1 MDILIQ
7 GIMREHQI
15 PGMAVAIIQNGVL
28 TMLRG
33 YGVANVELSVPVSDR
48 TVFEI
53 ASLTKPFTAMLTL
66 MMVDDGVISLEDSI
80 TSYLDDPPLAWHP
93 VKIRHILCHQS
104 GIPSYTST
112 KEYWKTTRLDVSQQD
127 ILNYVRDLPLNYY
140 PGNRTHYDNTGYY
153 LLGLML
159 ERVGGK
165 SYGQLL
171 SDRIFEPF
179 GMNATQ
185 VNDPYSTVP
194 NRASGY
200 SLKNG
205 QIRNK
210 EYYSPSGTFSA
221 GNLLSTVADLTTW
234 EIVLQ
239 TETRLKTEILKL
251 MWTPQESRTGNER
264 QTQGFTNGMG
274 WFLPA
279 YPDRHVAVHNGS
291 IRGFS
296 STMSRFITDNITVI
310 LLCNIDTLERPDA
323 IAKRIAEHYVPHLA
337 DVDLMPPL

>member
-1 MDILIQ
+1 MDSLIQ
-7 GIMREHQI
+7 GIMQEHQI
-15 PGMAVAIIQNGVL
+15 PGMAVAIIQNGVP
-28 TMLRG
+28 TVLRG
-33 YGVANVELSVPVSDR
+33 YGFANVELSVPVSDR

-66 MMVDDGVISLEDSI
+66 MMVDDGLISLDDSI
-80 TSYLDDPPLAWHP
+80 ISYLDDPPLAWHP
-93 VKIRHILCHQS
+93 VKIRHILGHQS

-112 KEYWKTTRLDVSQQD
+112 KEYWKTTRLDVPRQD
-127 ILNYVRDLPLNYY
+127 ILNYVRDLPLNYS

-179 GMNATQ
+179 GMTDTR
-185 VNDPYSTVP
+185 VNNPYSIVP

-200 SLKNG
+200 SLTNG
-205 QIRNK
+205 QLRNK
-210 EYYSPSGTFSA
+210 DYYSPSGTFSA
-221 GNLLSTVADLTTW
+221 GNLLSTIADLTKW
-234 EIVLQ
+234 EIALQ
-239 TETRLKTEILKL
+239 TAPVLTSEVLAL
-251 MWTPQESRTGNER
+251 MWTSQESRTGNER
-264 QTQGFTNGMG
+264 HIQGFTTGMG

-279 YPDRHVAVHNGS
+279 YPDRNVAVHNGS

-296 STMSRFITDNITVI
+296 STMSRFITDDITVI

-323 IAKRIAEHYVPHLA
+323 IAKSLAEQYVPHLA
-337 DVDLMPPL
+337 DVDLMPSL